1 MANKYSRYCYEDT
14 ARILGN
20 CLFQLKKR
28 TPPTRTVSR
37 CSNVVKDII
46 HDFGKMYEADNE
58 LFDWKRYHKRIAEHE
73 KGDIK

>member
-20 CLFQLKKR
+20 CLLDLQNEDSI
-28 TPPTRTVSR
+28 SR
-37 CSNVVKDII
+37 CKVVVKDII